1 MINHQIEST
10 NELIKKNDVEQKAMA
25 EKIQKA
31 KQFYYDMAQKLQA
44 NQWSCVDIHNSEYKS
59 INQSINQLK
68 RALSH
73 ISQFVL
79 WRLLWYV
86 QVGHSIL
93 FAGT

>member
-44 NQWSCVDIHNSEYKS
+44 NQ
-59 INQSINQLK
+59 
-68 RALSH
+68 
-73 ISQFVL
+73 
-79 WRLLWYV
+79 
-86 QVGHSIL
+86 
-93 FAGT
+93 